1 MKLFDSN
8 MKVLE
13 KGLDAYSKRAEALA
27 NNIANVNTPNYK
39 RKDIQFESF
48 LEKALRD
55 DGSSIIGKRTDEKH
69 FQIGRENKLDGVEAN
84 FIEENSTVTRFDG
97 NNVDIE
103 KEKAIDLAAF
113 EKLTNEKDLYSIHRP
128 NSRKNVRIIYTI
140 IDRKI
145 IILLTVFLEK
155 NKSDYQNAI
164 SVAKNRLK
172 QLQE

>member
-39 RKDIQFESF
+39 RKDVQFESF
-48 LEKALRD
+48 LQKAISN

-69 FQIGRENKLDGVEAN
+69 FTIGTENKLDEVEAS
-84 FIEENSTVTRFDG
+84 FIEERSTVSRYDG

-103 KEKAIDLAAF
+103 KEKVEQTKNNIRYQFA
-113 EKLTNEKDLYSIHRP
+113 TN
-128 NSRKNVRIIYTI
+128 
-140 IDRKI
+140 KI
-145 IILLTVFLEK
+145 SSSFSLLRSVIR
-155 NKSDYQNAI
+155 NK
-164 SVAKNRLK
+164 
-172 QLQE
+172 

>member
-48 LEKALRD
+48 LEKVLRD

-69 FQIGRENKLDGVEAN
+69 FQIGRENNLDGVEAN
-84 FIEENSTVTRFDG
+84 FIEENSTVMRFDG

-103 KEKAIDLAAF
+103 KEKVEQTKNNIRYQFA
-113 EKLTNEKDLYSIHRP
+113 TN
-128 NSRKNVRIIYTI
+128 
-140 IDRKI
+140 KI
-145 IILLTVFLEK
+145 SSSFSLLRSVIR
-155 NKSDYQNAI
+155 NK
-164 SVAKNRLK
+164 
-172 QLQE
+172 

>member
-39 RKDIQFESF
+39 RKDVQFESF
-48 LEKALRD
+48 LQKAINN

-69 FQIGRENKLDGVEAN
+69 FTIGTENKLDEVEAS
-84 FIEENSTVTRFDG
+84 FIEERSTVSRYDG

-103 KEKAIDLAAF
+103 KEKV
-113 EKLTNEKDLYSIHRP
+113 EQT
-128 NSRKNVRIIYTI
+128 
-140 IDRKI
+140 KI
-145 IILLTVFLEK
+145 I
-155 NKSDYQNAI
+155 
-164 SVAKNRLK
+164 
-172 QLQE
+172 

>member
-55 DGSSIIGKRTDEKH
+55 DGSTVIGKRTDEKH
-69 FQIGRENKLDGVEAN
+69 FKIGIENKLDGVEPS
-84 FIEENSTVTRFDG
+84 FIEENSTVMRYDG

-103 KEKAIDLAAF
+103 KEKVEQTKNNIRYQFA
-113 EKLTNEKDLYSIHRP
+113 TN
-128 NSRKNVRIIYTI
+128 
-140 IDRKI
+140 KI
-145 IILLTVFLEK
+145 SGSFSLLRSVIR
-155 NKSDYQNAI
+155 NK
-164 SVAKNRLK
+164 
-172 QLQE
+172 

>member
-13 KGLDAYSKRAEALA
+13 KGLDAYSKRAEALV

-84 FIEENSTVTRFDG
+84 FIEENSTVMRFDG

-103 KEKAIDLAAF
+103 KEKVEQTKNNIRYQFA
-113 EKLTNEKDLYSIHRP
+113 TN
-128 NSRKNVRIIYTI
+128 
-140 IDRKI
+140 KI
-145 IILLTVFLEK
+145 SSSFSLLRSVIR
-155 NKSDYQNAI
+155 NK
-164 SVAKNRLK
+164 
-172 QLQE
+172 

>member
-27 NNIANVNTPNYK
+27 NNIANVNTPTYK

-84 FIEENSTVTRFDG
+84 FIEENSTVMRFDG

-103 KEKAIDLAAF
+103 KEKVEQTKNNIRYQFA
-113 EKLTNEKDLYSIHRP
+113 TN
-128 NSRKNVRIIYTI
+128 
-140 IDRKI
+140 KI
-145 IILLTVFLEK
+145 SSSFSLLRSVIR
-155 NKSDYQNAI
+155 NK
-164 SVAKNRLK
+164 
-172 QLQE
+172 